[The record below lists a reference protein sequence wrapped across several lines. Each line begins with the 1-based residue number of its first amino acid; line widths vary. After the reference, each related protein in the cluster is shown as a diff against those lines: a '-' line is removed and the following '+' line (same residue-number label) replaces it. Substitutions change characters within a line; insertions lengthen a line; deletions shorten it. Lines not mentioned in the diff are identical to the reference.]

1 MKTTKRLIALLIS
14 LLLILNLSSCN
25 LLVDFLWGE
34 IEEPLIKYGEFPFE
48 LVCEIDGQE
57 VTYKD
62 TLIIEH
68 AGDKYLFEYEGR
80 HNEWN
85 RSLLNSSIDPFGA
98 SNGFNIKKGITKEG
112 YEYKISFFLGTS
124 SYYMGVEET
133 GSSVYARVGASPGD
147 FILFCD
153 ELGDYYYGYGPIDE
167 QTLYEEYGIKVI
179 KKILPEPLKDN
190 VK

>member
-1 MKTTKRLIALLIS
+1 MKMTKRLIALLIS

-34 IEEPLIKYGEFPFE
+34 IEEPLVKYGEFPFE

-85 RSLLNSSIDPFGA
+85 YSFLNSSIEPYLECDRF
-98 SNGFNIKKGITKEG
+98 FIKEGITEDG
-112 YEYKISFFLGTS
+112 YEYRILFYLGS
-124 SYYMGVEET
+124 PSYYMGVEEST
-133 GSSVYARVGASPGD
+133 TVTFHFGGVSPGD
-147 FILFCD
+147 FVLYSDEVDNGAYGFCH
-153 ELGDYYYGYGPIDE
+153 IDE
-167 QTLYEEYGIKVI
+167 QTLYEEYNIKVI
-179 KKILPEPLKDN
+179 KKSISEPLPNN